1 MRPDLDEYI
10 GTKRVKRS
18 AFLQYKYLAEQAEE
32 TRRAWYEPT
41 HKEKLDA
48 FFARTDWSTVES
60 HIEKLP
66 YLARKLKQNTPRI
79 KPTLAEDRE
88 LFTFAQEDGW
98 QIRLDPQILS
108 SVSELLKD
116 YERCLS
122 RIRACR
128 VPVRHRQKK
137 SDIERILYARGQED
151 LYDSDELYAFFRQ
164 FPPERI
170 TALRHSISDQ
180 QWPFMAADK
189 RELFWRSTCRKRP
202 TIMIC

>member
-1 MRPDLDEYI
+1 MKDPLPPHNQ
-10 GTKRVKRS
+10 
-18 AFLQYKYLAEQAEE
+18 LQ
-32 TRRAWYEPT
+32 
-41 HKEKLDA
+41 
-48 FFARTDWSTVES
+48 
-60 HIEKLP
+60 
-66 YLARKLKQNTPRI
+66 
-79 KPTLAEDRE
+79 DRE

-189 RELFWRSTCRKRP
+189 RELFLAEYLPEATDYYDFGKHFGKSNIFPCGRADKYR
-202 TIMIC
+202 